1 MCFGELKVIDKC
13 NESAVSQLLEVGAKD
28 GAATHKAPL
37 RAPLE
42 LVPWNPVKLMDPDG
56 RGVLPTS
63 DEVYEMFLRTSHLKR
78 SFILNDA

>member
-1 MCFGELKVIDKC
+1 MENIDKH
-13 NESAVSQLLEVGAKD
+13 NERAASQLSEVVTTD
-28 GAATHKAPL
+28 GAATHRAPL
-37 RAPLE
+37 RAPRE